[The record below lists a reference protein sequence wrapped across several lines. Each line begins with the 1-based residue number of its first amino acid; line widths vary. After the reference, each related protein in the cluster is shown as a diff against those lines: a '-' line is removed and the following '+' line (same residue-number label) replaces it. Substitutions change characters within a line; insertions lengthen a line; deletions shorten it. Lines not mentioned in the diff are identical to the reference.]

1 MQNLSAPKG
10 YEKSLHL
17 AILSGTSVAPLFEE
31 LVAGISVPGLRVDC
45 LGVENDY
52 FGRMVNVSGLLT
64 GTDMLRAL
72 KEVSDAPQGVIM
84 PECALRTGE
93 NILLDDMTLEAFRCA
108 VPHLRVETAQGGG
121 DLVRALLDWEH
132 YHGTSDEEAS
142 YMWQSNAAY
151 TKPRKEEKE
160 RME

>member
-1 MQNLSAPKG
+1 
-10 YEKSLHL
+10 
-17 AILSGTSVAPLFEE
+17 
-31 LVAGISVPGLRVDC
+31 
-45 LGVENDY
+45 
-52 FGRMVNVSGLLT
+52 
-64 GTDMLRAL
+64 
-72 KEVSDAPQGVIM
+72 M

-93 NILLDDMTLEAFRCA
+93 NILLDDMTLEAFRRA